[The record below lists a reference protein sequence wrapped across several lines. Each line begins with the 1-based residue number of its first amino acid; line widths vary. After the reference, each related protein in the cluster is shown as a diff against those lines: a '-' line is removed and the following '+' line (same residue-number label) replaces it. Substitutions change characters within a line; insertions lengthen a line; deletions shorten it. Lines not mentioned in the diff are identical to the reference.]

1 MWHTYSDVL
10 SGTYFN
16 SRSQWAPPD
25 LNYELQMGT
34 AGPQLRA
41 PDLSGHCRTSVT
53 SSRSQ
58 WALPDLNRELQ
69 ISVALPDSQTPERM
83 SDRTSAVEVRQCRL
97 RSGVRC
103 WGKEGRKEGRQE
115 GREGKGREGK
125 GREGKGREGKGRE
138 GTGREGKGREG
149 GREEGG
155 SNSDKIQ
162 RPSPGKWGKKMKRC
176 VKPLQ

>member
-103 WGKEGRKEGRQE
+103 WGKEGRKAG
-115 GREGKGREGK
+115 GKGREGK
-125 GREGKGREGKGRE
+125 GREGKGRD

>member
-103 WGKEGRKEGRQE
+103 WGKEGRKAG
-115 GREGKGREGK
+115 GKGREGK

-138 GTGREGKGREG
+138 GKEG
-149 GREEGG
+149 GRREEVTLIKSRDPHLASGG
-155 SNSDKIQ
+155 
-162 RPSPGKWGKKMKRC
+162 KRWKD
-176 VKPLQ
+176 V